1 MNEQTENELTR
12 LNSYQEIC
20 REALNEFATNN
31 PFKLRAYE
39 KEKIEKLLYR
49 MFDGETDFLVQ
60 NSDDYFEIYGEE

>member
-31 PFKLRAYE
+31 PFKLPAYE